1 MSKFSVKNPYTV
13 FVAVVICL
21 ILGVVSFTRMSTDL
35 LPEFSLPYV
44 VVVTT
49 YPGASP
55 DKVESTVTEPLE
67 SGLGTV
73 NGVENVTSTS
83 NENYCTVMLEFAEET
98 NMEEAR
104 LTAYLFQRLQDAVF
118 LTERNMAEQLG
129 LSYKVLRR
137 VQKAQR
143 MTQKTADAMERLLQ
157 YCVRNQIPL
166 DRYLSE
172 YR

>member
-1 MSKFSVKNPYTV
+1 M
-13 FVAVVICL
+13 
-21 ILGVVSFTRMSTDL
+21 D
-35 LPEFSLPYV
+35 
-44 VVVTT
+44 
-49 YPGASP
+49 
-55 DKVESTVTEPLE
+55 
-67 SGLGTV
+67 
-73 NGVENVTSTS
+73 
-83 NENYCTVMLEFAEET
+83 
-98 NMEEAR
+98 EAQ
-104 LTAYLFQRLQDAVF
+104 LTACVFQKMLDAVF

-137 VQKAQR
+137 VQTAQR

>member
-1 MSKFSVKNPYTV
+1 
-13 FVAVVICL
+13 
-21 ILGVVSFTRMSTDL
+21 
-35 LPEFSLPYV
+35 
-44 VVVTT
+44 
-49 YPGASP
+49 
-55 DKVESTVTEPLE
+55 
-67 SGLGTV
+67 
-73 NGVENVTSTS
+73 
-83 NENYCTVMLEFAEET
+83 
-98 NMEEAR
+98 MEEAR

-157 YCVRNQIPL
+157 YGVRNQIPL

>member
-1 MSKFSVKNPYTV
+1 
-13 FVAVVICL
+13 
-21 ILGVVSFTRMSTDL
+21 
-35 LPEFSLPYV
+35 
-44 VVVTT
+44 
-49 YPGASP
+49 
-55 DKVESTVTEPLE
+55 
-67 SGLGTV
+67 
-73 NGVENVTSTS
+73 
-83 NENYCTVMLEFAEET
+83 
-98 NMEEAR
+98 MEEAR

-137 VQKAQR
+137 VQTAQR
-143 MTQKTADAMERLLQ
+143 MTKKTADAMERLLQ

>member
-1 MSKFSVKNPYTV
+1 
-13 FVAVVICL
+13 
-21 ILGVVSFTRMSTDL
+21 
-35 LPEFSLPYV
+35 
-44 VVVTT
+44 
-49 YPGASP
+49 
-55 DKVESTVTEPLE
+55 
-67 SGLGTV
+67 
-73 NGVENVTSTS
+73 
-83 NENYCTVMLEFAEET
+83 
-98 NMEEAR
+98 MEEAR

-143 MTQKTADAMERLLQ
+143 MTRKTADAMERLLQ
-157 YCVRNQIPL
+157 YCVRNQLPL

>member
-1 MSKFSVKNPYTV
+1 
-13 FVAVVICL
+13 
-21 ILGVVSFTRMSTDL
+21 
-35 LPEFSLPYV
+35 
-44 VVVTT
+44 
-49 YPGASP
+49 
-55 DKVESTVTEPLE
+55 
-67 SGLGTV
+67 
-73 NGVENVTSTS
+73 
-83 NENYCTVMLEFAEET
+83 
-98 NMEEAR
+98 MEEAR

-157 YCVRNQIPL
+157 YCVLNQIPL
-166 DRYLSE
+166 DRYLSG

>member
-1 MSKFSVKNPYTV
+1 MIRP
-13 FVAVVICL
+13 
-21 ILGVVSFTRMSTDL
+21 ST
-35 LPEFSLPYV
+35 FI
-44 VVVTT
+44 
-49 YPGASP
+49 
-55 DKVESTVTEPLE
+55 
-67 SGLGTV
+67 
-73 NGVENVTSTS
+73 
-83 NENYCTVMLEFAEET
+83 AEET
-98 NMEEAR
+98 DMEEAR

>member
-1 MSKFSVKNPYTV
+1 
-13 FVAVVICL
+13 
-21 ILGVVSFTRMSTDL
+21 
-35 LPEFSLPYV
+35 
-44 VVVTT
+44 
-49 YPGASP
+49 
-55 DKVESTVTEPLE
+55 
-67 SGLGTV
+67 
-73 NGVENVTSTS
+73 
-83 NENYCTVMLEFAEET
+83 
-98 NMEEAR
+98 MEEAR

-143 MTQKTADAMERLLQ
+143 MTQKTADAMERLMQ

-166 DRYLSE
+166 DRYLSD

>member
-1 MSKFSVKNPYTV
+1 
-13 FVAVVICL
+13 
-21 ILGVVSFTRMSTDL
+21 
-35 LPEFSLPYV
+35 
-44 VVVTT
+44 
-49 YPGASP
+49 
-55 DKVESTVTEPLE
+55 
-67 SGLGTV
+67 
-73 NGVENVTSTS
+73 
-83 NENYCTVMLEFAEET
+83 
-98 NMEEAR
+98 MEEAR

-143 MTQKTADAMERLLQ
+143 MTQKTANAMERLLQ

-166 DRYLSE
+166 DRYISE